1 MFSISLGILTVMLD
15 LLLFI
20 FGFLILIQ
28 GARFLVDGATSISER
43 LGLSSWII
51 GVLVVGIGTSIPEF
65 SINIV
70 SALDGSD
77 VGIGTLLG
85 SNTFNILFILGL
97 AAIISPPLIRREWI
111 RRDFVINALAVLV
124 AGVFLVFPIL
134 GDRNYIGI
142 TYEEAIIVF
151 AFFVTWVLY
160 MITRKP
166 RLSVEENAEQ
176 EGFGLIASM
185 AMMLGG
191 FVGVFF
197 GAQWVVSGAIYFA
210 QTLGISAHAI
220 GLSVLAIG
228 TSIPELVVSLVAASK
243 GRTEI
248 AVGNVIGSNI
258 FDFIGIIGTAGLIAR
273 IPFDAGLYVDIAMT
287 IIATVALFVAMYVG
301 RNKYV
306 LSRSSGLTFV
316 FIYCIY
322 FVTIILRAPF

>member
-1 MFSISLGILTVMLD
+1 MFAVI
-15 LLLFI
+15 LFI
-20 FGFLILIQ
+20 FGFFILIQ

-43 LGLSSWII
+43 LGLSRWII

-77 VGIGTLLG
+77 VGMGTLLG

-97 AAIISPPLIRREWI
+97 AAIISPPQIRREWV
-111 RRDFVINALAVLV
+111 RRDFVINAIAVIV
-124 AGVFLVFPIL
+124 AGVFLVFPVL
-134 GDRNYIGI
+134 GDRNYVGI
-142 TYEEAIIVF
+142 TYEEALAVF
-151 AFFVTWVLY
+151 IFFVAWVLY

-166 RLSVEENAEQ
+166 RVSTEENLEQ
-176 EGFGLIASM
+176 KGFGLIASM
-185 AMMLGG
+185 SMMFGG

-197 GAQWVVSGAIYFA
+197 GAQWVVSGAISFA
-210 QTLGISAHAI
+210 QLLGISAHAI

-273 IPFDAGLYVDIAMT
+273 VPFDTALYIDMVMT
-287 IIATVALFVAMYVG
+287 ITATIVLFVAMYVG

-306 LSRSSGLTFV
+306 LSRSSGLAFV

-322 FVTIILRAPF
+322 FVTIVLRAPF